1 MFQNNKD
8 FSSIFKVSFVHVPH
22 AECTHICPCVCVYG
36 CYLLEQ
42 PFKCSMLG
50 PHSYAFLITTP
61 NLFNILIT
69 QIVKSLFELSVSLL
83 IVLKQSLHL

>member
-1 MFQNNKD
+1 MYHMQNAPT
-8 FSSIFKVSFVHVPH
+8 SVPV
-22 AECTHICPCVCVYG
+22 CVCMS

-69 QIVKSLFELSVSLL
+69 QIVKSLFELSVILL